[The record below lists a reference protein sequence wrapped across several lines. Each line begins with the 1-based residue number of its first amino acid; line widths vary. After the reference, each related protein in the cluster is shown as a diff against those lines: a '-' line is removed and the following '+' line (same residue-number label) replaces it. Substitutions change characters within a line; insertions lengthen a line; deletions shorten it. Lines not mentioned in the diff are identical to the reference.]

1 MFVSSIVDV
10 NYLPDMYEKRKVS
23 LVSCLDFAVFVLLY
37 LPWEKR
43 IQFIVGISLIVG
55 SIVVQ
60 EKERKNR
67 YFCVLVS

>member
-23 LVSCLDFAVFVLLY
+23 LVSSLDFAVFVLFY

-67 YFCVLVS
+67 YFCILVS